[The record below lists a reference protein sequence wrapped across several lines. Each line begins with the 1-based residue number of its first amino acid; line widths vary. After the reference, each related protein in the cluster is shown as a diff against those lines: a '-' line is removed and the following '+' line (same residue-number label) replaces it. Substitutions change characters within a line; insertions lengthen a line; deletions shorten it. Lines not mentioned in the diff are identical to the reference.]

1 MSSGTDYVG
10 MVNEKVA
17 QNPVIVFSKTYCPC
31 EQQGWGAH
39 VAMPDGT
46 VAACRQHAAPRSAG
60 TALQPPSSAFR
71 RNLARCSPWAKAMGT
86 APNPASESGM
96 CKDFVSRFRCRL
108 LRGEEPV

>member
-39 VAMPDGT
+39 VVMPAGT
-46 VAACRQHAAPRSAG
+46 VAACRQQAAAAFCWHCLATNQQRHQKEPCS
-60 TALQPPSSAFR
+60 LQPLGQGR
-71 RNLARCSPWAKAMGT
+71 RKGSQPCQ
-86 APNPASESGM
+86 
-96 CKDFVSRFRCRL
+96 
-108 LRGEEPV
+108 